1 MTFDDFINDLQD
13 QFIFDIRA
21 EPTLMEKLRK
31 LWVKSNPQDVDNN
44 DQQ

>member
-21 EPTLMEKLRK
+21 EPTLMEKLRR
-31 LWVKSNPQDVDNN
+31 LWIKNNPQDVESNE
-44 DQQ
+44 QQ